1 MAYQQRC
8 SRSSRRVVLFFLAM
22 MFATSLPNVAA
33 MEGSG
38 QECTADRNPVR
49 FTTQEV
55 SGIDL
60 DISPDGTQIAFSLL
74 GDVYT
79 VPTEG
84 GKATLLTGG
93 AAWDVRPVWSPDGR
107 HIAFISDR
115 TGTDQ
120 VFVMARDGG
129 GKVTQVTS
137 GKIDG
142 VEGLVQAAEWMPDSR
157 AVVVNGARHPV
168 NTGEPVAV
176 LENSR
181 GALFHGNGNNLYA
194 FAPERS
200 TSGRSA
206 AAVKGISYAIWQF
219 AGGALQATG
228 QRIDRARTRFEA
240 PVVTRDG
247 RWIIYR
253 GMSDDGS
260 ADVLRV
266 LDQDN
271 GRDRVLLGPGKPPN
285 WRSHGQVDGFPTAG
299 RFSASPDSRHIFFGY
314 AGRIHRIDLESG
326 ADVAIPVV
334 IDVAHCPA
342 PIVRNRVPVDHDVV
356 VARSIRDATMRP
368 DGKALVFSALRKLY
382 TVALPDGE
390 PRPFVSQPGG
400 HGQFQPAYS
409 PDGQWIA
416 YASWSEAE
424 GGHVWRVP
432 ARGGT
437 PERLTDSPGRYEHPV
452 WSPDGGLVA
461 FIGTPDFE
469 KRSRVGKRVA
479 GGYVHLVP
487 SSGGPVSRLAP
498 QAWLG
503 HPPGFI
509 GDGSRILYV
518 PYRDEMDTRLILSS
532 VDLQSGETR
541 NEGLDAILPR
551 GAAAQAVPSPDGR
564 LVALVKQGDVY
575 LMRCGAPI
583 GSPRFSA
590 DDCRQVR
597 ITRDGGD
604 DPRWR
609 HGGAELEWSFADT
622 HYRVSTQALLAYMDS
637 GMAGATSVP
646 GLDSHHIAL
655 ETRRYRASG
664 TLVLRGARLI
674 TMRGDEVI
682 ENGAVRVE
690 NGLIVQ
696 AGDVADVHVPHDA
709 TVMDVTGK
717 TIMPGLVDAH
727 AHLWDLPRGLLDA
740 NHGEALVYLAFGIT
754 TARDPA
760 HGGDQNFAYAELIDA
775 GEMVGPRMFG
785 ADSLMRGVR
794 QDIDTFQSAV
804 DIAKRTRRLGGTFL
818 KYHTGWDRRQRRWI
832 FEAARREKL
841 NVAAH
846 FPVSNYSPGRLNLS
860 TVTDGAT
867 TLEHELGDHFDVSDD
882 VVELLA
888 KSGSNINIASIA
900 GHGGYPAA
908 YWGWVQRDPRMRNF
922 YVGRVPRDAVAH
934 DTAPADL
941 PQLPPG
947 PAADVDMIARIQARG
962 GAVSIGSHGDYDG
975 IGMHLEMWAH
985 VAGGMAEHDVLRAAT
1000 LNGAK
1005 AIGVEADLGSIEAG
1019 KIADLLIL
1027 GRNPLDDI
1035 RNTLSMQQVMKDGV
1049 LREAA
1054 TLDETW
1060 PSRKPLPPWRQ

>member
-1 MAYQQRC
+1 MAYRQCFR
-8 SRSSRRVVLFFLAM
+8 RSGRRIVCFIPVMFVAIFLAS
-22 MFATSLPNVAA
+22 AAA
-33 MEGSG
+33 MEGPR

-49 FTTQEV
+49 FTTQEITGV
-55 SGIDL
+55 DL
-60 DISPDGTQIAFSLL
+60 DLSPDGTQIVFSML
-74 GDVYT
+74 GDVYA
-79 VPTEG
+79 VPAEG
-84 GKATLLTGG
+84 GTATMLTSGP
-93 AAWDVRPVWSPDGR
+93 AWDVRPVWSPDGR
-107 HIAFISDR
+107 RIAFISDR
-115 TGTDQ
+115 NGSDQ
-120 VFVMARDGG
+120 VFVMAPDGA

-137 GKIDG
+137 GNAG
-142 VEGLVQAAEWMPDSR
+142 GLEGLIQAAEWMPDSR
-157 AVVVNGARHPV
+157 AVVARSVRYPV
-168 NTGEPVAV
+168 NAGEAATP
-176 LENSR
+176 LEIPR
-181 GALFHGNGNNLYA
+181 AALLHGNGSNLYA
-194 FAPERS
+194 FVAERS
-200 TSGRSA
+200 TPGRSA
-206 AAVKGISYAIWQF
+206 AAVKGMSYAMRQWT
-219 AGGALQATG
+219 AGQLQATG
-228 QRIDRARTRFEA
+228 QRIERVRARFEA

-247 RWIIYR
+247 RWIVYR

-266 LDQDN
+266 LDQDD
-271 GRDRVLLGPGKPPN
+271 GRDHVLLGPGKPAN

-299 RFSASPDSRHIFFGY
+299 RFAASSDSRHVFFGY

-326 ADVAIPVV
+326 ASVAIPVV

-342 PIVRNRVPVDHDVV
+342 PTVRNQVRVDHDA
-356 VARSIRDATMRP
+356 VAVRSIRDATMRP
-368 DGKALVFSALRKLY
+368 DGTALVFSALRKLY

-390 PRPFVSQPGG
+390 PRPFVSQPDG

-409 PDGQWIA
+409 PDGRWIA
-416 YASWSEAE
+416 YASWNEKQ
-424 GGHVWRVP
+424 GGHVWRIP
-432 ARGGT
+432 AGGGT
-437 PERLTDSPGRYEHPV
+437 PVRLTESAGRYEHPV
-452 WSPDGGLVA
+452 WSPDGSRVA

-479 GGYVHLVP
+479 GGYVHVVP

-503 HPPGFI
+503 HPAVFI

-518 PYRDEMDTRLILSS
+518 PYRDEMDTRLILNSIG
-532 VDLQSGETR
+532 LESGEIR

-551 GAAAQAVPSPDGR
+551 GETAQAVPSPNGR
-564 LVALVKQGDVY
+564 LLALVKHGNLH
-575 LMRCGAPI
+575 LMRCAAPI
-583 GSPRFSA
+583 GSAGFSA
-590 DDCRQVR
+590 GDCRQVR

-609 HGGAELEWSFADT
+609 LGGAELEWSFADT
-622 HYRVSTQALLAYMDS
+622 HYRASTRALLAYMDS
-637 GMAGATSVP
+637 GATGPITAPS
-646 GLDSHHIAL
+646 LESHHVAL
-655 ETRRYRASG
+655 ETRRHRADG

-674 TMRGDEVI
+674 TMRADEVI

-696 AGDVADVHVPHDA
+696 AGKVADVHVPHDA
-709 TVMDVTGK
+709 TVLDVTGK
-717 TIMPGLVDAH
+717 TIMPGLIDAH

-785 ADSLMRGVR
+785 AESLMQGIGR
-794 QDIDTFQSAV
+794 DIDTFQSAV

-818 KYHTGWDRRQRRWI
+818 KYHTGWDRRQRGWI
-832 FEAARREKL
+832 IEAARSEKL

-846 FPVSNYSPGRLNLS
+846 FPASNYSPGRLNLS
-860 TVTDGAT
+860 TMTDGAT
-867 TLEHELGDHFDVSDD
+867 TLEHELGDLFDISGD

-888 KSGSNINIASIA
+888 RSGSNINIASIA

-922 YVGRVPRDAVAH
+922 YVGRVPRDAVA
-934 DTAPADL
+934 DGTAPADL
-941 PQLPPG
+941 PRLPPAA
-947 PAADVDMIARIQARG
+947 AADVDMIARIQARG
-962 GAVSIGSHGDYDG
+962 GTVSIGSHGDFDG

-985 VAGGMAEHDVLRAAT
+985 VAGGMGEHDVLRAAT

-1005 AIGVEADLGSIEAG
+1005 AVGVEADLGSIEAG

-1027 GRNPLDDI
+1027 ERNPLDDI
-1035 RNTLSMQQVMKDGV
+1035 RNTLDVELVMKDGV
-1049 LREAA
+1049 LREAN
-1054 TLDETW
+1054 TLEETW
-1060 PSRKPLPPWRQ
+1060 PSRVGG